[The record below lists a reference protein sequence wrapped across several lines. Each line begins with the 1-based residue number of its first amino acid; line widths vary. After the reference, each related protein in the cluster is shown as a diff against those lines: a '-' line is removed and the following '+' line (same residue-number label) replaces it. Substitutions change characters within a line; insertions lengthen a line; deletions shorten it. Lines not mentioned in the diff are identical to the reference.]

1 MDPTQHPIL
10 SIFEEDTNIDLN
22 IAFNEIDILRFN
34 KILINL
40 ILETDNKDFDVF
52 EIIRT
57 NLQNIVNKMNER
69 NKNTKEPMNETLK
82 NLNHNRLYCINN
94 EDHLDFKQAYKYS
107 KIDLIDFLNTKWRVN
122 EEKKI
127 IFKEDVLETEI
138 IDKSDEEVECNKRGI
153 EELEDLDT
161 QEVEN
166 KKQKVDESEHFGN
179 PKEDD
184 ILDKSEAVAVPEQ
197 SEDVAVAE
205 RSKEDIVAEEA
216 GEEDVAEELE
226 EDAVA
231 EQTKEDI
238 VADDSPEAAVA
249 EKSEDDNGDKE
260 SNEVVANNPT
270 TEESE
275 VSAVEDAEE
284 SEEPGVEDAKE
295 SEEADIED
303 AEESKKAAVDDA
315 ENSAVDDAEEAA
327 VEDAEES
334 KEAAVDDAE
343 EAAVDDAEE
352 AAVDEAE
359 NSAVDEAENSA
370 VDEAEEAAVDD
381 AEESKEASI
390 DDDEDNA
397 EDNANDLKKPPITEE
412 PAENAAAEVRTF
424 RSGRKVTRA
433 NTESKLEDHEKLTQV
448 VDGDDDDE
456 PVNKNE
462 NKPTKES
469 EPTLKRTLRRGRTRG
484 TLVDEDEEK
493 EEPEKKET
501 SPPIRT
507 RRSLR
512 NRK

>member
-303 AEESKKAAVDDA
+303 AEESK
-315 ENSAVDDAEEAA
+315 
-327 VEDAEES
+327 
-334 KEAAVDDAE
+334 
-343 EAAVDDAEE
+343 
-352 AAVDEAE
+352 
-359 NSAVDEAENSA
+359 
-370 VDEAEEAAVDD
+370 EAAVDD

-397 EDNANDLKKPPITEE
+397 NDLKNPPITEE

-448 VDGDDDDE
+448 VDGDDDE

>member
-138 IDKSDEEVECNKRGI
+138 IDKSDEDVESNKRGI

-303 AEESKKAAVDDA
+303 AEESKEAAVDDA

-327 VEDAEES
+327 VEDAENS
-334 KEAAVDDAE
+334 
-343 EAAVDDAEE
+343 AVDDAEE

-397 EDNANDLKKPPITEE
+397 NDLKNPPVTEE

-448 VDGDDDDE
+448 VDGDDDE

>member
-138 IDKSDEEVECNKRGI
+138 IDKSDEEVECSKRGI

-249 EKSEDDNGDKE
+249 EQSEDDNGAKE

-303 AEESKKAAVDDA
+303 AEESKEAAVDDA

-343 EAAVDDAEE
+343 EAAVD
-352 AAVDEAE
+352 
-359 NSAVDEAENSA
+359 EAENSA

-390 DDDEDNA
+390 DD
-397 EDNANDLKKPPITEE
+397 EDNANDLKNPPVTEE

-448 VDGDDDDE
+448 VDGDDDE

>member
-94 EDHLDFKQAYKYS
+94 KDHLDFKQAYKYS

-138 IDKSDEEVECNKRGI
+138 IDKSDEDVEGNKRGI

-179 PKEDD
+179 PKQDD
-184 ILDKSEAVAVPEQ
+184 ILDESEAVAVPEQ
-197 SEDVAVAE
+197 SEDVDVAE

-226 EDAVA
+226 EDAVV

-260 SNEVVANNPT
+260 SNEVVAHNPT

-284 SEEPGVEDAKE
+284 SEEPGVEDAEK
-295 SEEADIED
+295 S
-303 AEESKKAAVDDA
+303 
-315 ENSAVDDAEEAA
+315 
-327 VEDAEES
+327 
-334 KEAAVDDAE
+334 
-343 EAAVDDAEE
+343 AVDDAEE

-359 NSAVDEAENSA
+359 ESKEAAVD
-370 VDEAEEAAVDD
+370 DAEEAAVDD

-390 DDDEDNA
+390 DDDEDND
-397 EDNANDLKKPPITEE
+397 EDNANDLKNPPVTEE

-448 VDGDDDDE
+448 VDGDDDE

>member
-57 NLQNIVNKMNER
+57 KLQSIVNKMNER

-138 IDKSDEEVECNKRGI
+138 IDKSDEDVESNKRGI

-166 KKQKVDESEHFGN
+166 KKQKVDESEYFGN

-184 ILDKSEAVAVPEQ
+184 ILDESEAVAVPEQ
-197 SEDVAVAE
+197 SEDVDVAE

-226 EDAVA
+226 EDAVV

-275 VSAVEDAEE
+275 EAAVEDAEE
-284 SEEPGVEDAKE
+284 SEEAY
-295 SEEADIED
+295 
-303 AEESKKAAVDDA
+303 
-315 ENSAVDDAEEAA
+315 

-343 EAAVDDAEE
+343 EAAVDDLKKLLI
-352 AAVDEAE
+352 AAVDAE
-359 NSAVDEAENSA
+359 NSAVDDAKNSA

-397 EDNANDLKKPPITEE
+397 EDNANDLKNPPVTEE
-412 PAENAAAEVRTF
+412 PPENAAAEVRTF

-448 VDGDDDDE
+448 VDGDDDE

>member
-34 KILINL
+34 KVLINL

-57 NLQNIVNKMNER
+57 NLQSIVNKMNER
-69 NKNTKEPMNETLK
+69 NKNIKEPMNETLK

-138 IDKSDEEVECNKRGI
+138 IDKSDEDVESNKRGI

-166 KKQKVDESEHFGN
+166 KKQKVDESEYFGN
-179 PKEDD
+179 PREDD
-184 ILDKSEAVAVPEQ
+184 ILEESEAVAVPEQ

-205 RSKEDIVAEEA
+205 QSKEDIVAEEA

-249 EKSEDDNGDKE
+249 EQSEDDNGAKE

-275 VSAVEDAEE
+275 EAGVEDAEE
-284 SEEPGVEDAKE
+284 SEE
-295 SEEADIED
+295 AD
-303 AEESKKAAVDDA
+303 
-315 ENSAVDDAEEAA
+315 

-343 EAAVDDAEE
+343 NSAADDAENS
-352 AAVDEAE
+352 AADDAENSAADDAE
-359 NSAVDEAENSA
+359 NSAVDEAK
-370 VDEAEEAAVDD
+370 EAAVDD

-397 EDNANDLKKPPITEE
+397 EDNANDLKNPPVTEE
-412 PAENAAAEVRTF
+412 PPENAAAEVRTF

-448 VDGDDDDE
+448 VDGDDDE

>member
-138 IDKSDEEVECNKRGI
+138 IDKSDEEVECSKRGI

-275 VSAVEDAEE
+275 EAGVEDAEE
-284 SEEPGVEDAKE
+284 SEE
-295 SEEADIED
+295 
-303 AEESKKAAVDDA
+303 
-315 ENSAVDDAEEAA
+315 AA
-327 VEDAEES
+327 VEDAENS
-334 KEAAVDDAE
+334 AAVD
-343 EAAVDDAEE
+343 
-352 AAVDEAE
+352 AE
-359 NSAVDEAENSA
+359 NSAADDAENSA

-397 EDNANDLKKPPITEE
+397 EDNANDLKNPPVTEE

-448 VDGDDDDE
+448 VDGDDDE

>member
-82 NLNHNRLYCINN
+82 NLNHNKLYCINN

-184 ILDKSEAVAVPEQ
+184 ILDESEAVAVPEQ

-238 VADDSPEAAVA
+238 VA

-275 VSAVEDAEE
+275 V
-284 SEEPGVEDAKE
+284 
-295 SEEADIED
+295 
-303 AEESKKAAVDDA
+303 
-315 ENSAVDDAEEAA
+315 AA

-343 EAAVDDAEE
+343 EAAVDEAEEAAVDEAEE

-359 NSAVDEAENSA
+359 NSAVDDAENSAVDEAEEAAVDEAENSAVDDAENSA

-381 AEESKEASI
+381 AEEFKKASI
-390 DDDEDNA
+390 DYDEDNA

-448 VDGDDDDE
+448 VDGDDDE

>member
-69 NKNTKEPMNETLK
+69 NKNIKEPMNETLK

-260 SNEVVANNPT
+260 SNGVVANNPT

-303 AEESKKAAVDDA
+303 AEESKEAAVDDA
-315 ENSAVDDAEEAA
+315 ENSAVDDAEEA
-327 VEDAEES
+327 
-334 KEAAVDDAE
+334 
-343 EAAVDDAEE
+343 
-352 AAVDEAE
+352 
-359 NSAVDEAENSA
+359 AVDEAENSA

-390 DDDEDNA
+390 DD
-397 EDNANDLKKPPITEE
+397 EDNANDLKNPPVTEE

-448 VDGDDDDE
+448 VDGDDDE

>member
-303 AEESKKAAVDDA
+303 AEESK
-315 ENSAVDDAEEAA
+315 
-327 VEDAEES
+327 
-334 KEAAVDDAE
+334 EAAVDDAE
-343 EAAVDDAEE
+343 EA
-352 AAVDEAE
+352 
-359 NSAVDEAENSA
+359 AVDEAENSA

-397 EDNANDLKKPPITEE
+397 EDNANDLKNPPVTEE

-448 VDGDDDDE
+448 VDGDDDE